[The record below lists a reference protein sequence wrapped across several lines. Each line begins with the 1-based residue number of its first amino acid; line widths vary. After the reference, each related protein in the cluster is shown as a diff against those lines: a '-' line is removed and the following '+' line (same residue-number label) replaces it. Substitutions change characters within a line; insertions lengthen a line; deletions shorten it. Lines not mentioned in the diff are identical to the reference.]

1 MEQALLS
8 PLKILVSLVVTKHTV
23 DKTRSMLHQLAAKAL
38 LNGNDIPLCF
48 INTFLF
54 SQRYNKREEDFPTLD
69 EYNDFLE
76 EIEEIGKS

>member
-8 PLKILVSLVVTKHTV
+8 PVKILVSLGGTKHTV
-23 DKTRSMLHQLAAKAL
+23 DKTRSVLYQLAAKDL
-38 LNGNDIPLCF
+38 LNGNRVLLCF